1 MIEHGGLQGW
11 SSYLRWSI
19 VYIYIWVCK
28 FSRNSTEPNHSLPVK
43 NDGLSSMM
51 SSLKVKIELSHH
63 NRDSDGSL
71 TLDKALVFILD
82 EFDDGQTEGKKSK
95 KNKKNA
101 ISNKNFGAFLSIS
114 ALKSAENLLLV
125 WRCRW
130 HAWIGKKQLF
140 FMFFFRRNLW

>member
-1 MIEHGGLQGW
+1 
-11 SSYLRWSI
+11 
-19 VYIYIWVCK
+19 
-28 FSRNSTEPNHSLPVK
+28 
-43 NDGLSSMM
+43 M